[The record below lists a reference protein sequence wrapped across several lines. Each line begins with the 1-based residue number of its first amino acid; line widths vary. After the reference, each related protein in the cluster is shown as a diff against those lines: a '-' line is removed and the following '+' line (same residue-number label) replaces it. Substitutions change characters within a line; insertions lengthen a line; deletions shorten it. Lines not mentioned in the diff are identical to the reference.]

1 MPFSSPEM
9 WDFAK
14 KNTKSG
20 NVIKSQK
27 VCVQFLYQHV
37 SWIGEKVTFS
47 EFCTQKI
54 HGQTVQFNLRSC
66 SFSILAPDFAVELL
80 GNCLIYRH
88 FPLIYQILSKSNVY
102 YFCQALGGRINFFP
116 ISGLKHICWMVFG
129 YKVKGLWPFPP
140 IFSME
145 FVKKNDE
152 TFPECPKCKIL
163 LTITKSGNF
172 VNILSKNLLLNNSAS
187 APERKILE
195 NNVFT
200 LVHVIHKTPST
211 QIFSTCILMI
221 CLFVTFLVDF
231 WPNRQISFILK
242 GPPLQS

>member
-102 YFCQALGGRINFFP
+102 YFCQALGGRINFSPSVVWNTFVEWCLD
-116 ISGLKHICWMVFG
+116 IKLKDYGRFHRYSVWN
-129 YKVKGLWPFPP
+129 LW
-140 IFSME
+140 
-145 FVKKNDE
+145 KKMMKH
-152 TFPECPKCKIL
+152 F
-163 LTITKSGNF
+163 
-172 VNILSKNLLLNNSAS
+172 LNV
-187 APERKILE
+187 L
-195 NNVFT
+195 NVRF
-200 LVHVIHKTPST
+200 
-211 QIFSTCILMI
+211 C
-221 CLFVTFLVDF
+221 
-231 WPNRQISFILK
+231 
-242 GPPLQS
+242 